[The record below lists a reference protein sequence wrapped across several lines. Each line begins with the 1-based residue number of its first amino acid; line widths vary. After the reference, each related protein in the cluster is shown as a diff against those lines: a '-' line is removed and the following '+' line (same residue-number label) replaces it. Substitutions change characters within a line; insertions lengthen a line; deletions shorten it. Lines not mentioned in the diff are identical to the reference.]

1 MANLEPARILIKEC
15 AAQPDCAV
23 APPEDLAAHA
33 EREVARLEHHRRLAA
48 RSHSDPKP
56 VAGRRTVASA
66 AGRRT
71 RVPPGLYLVFA
82 LILAGVDGSRVHAEA
97 LAVRGEFHLDCRGRL
112 AKGRMAARLRGI
124 VSAVTQSR
132 ERFLHTLVREGANDP
147 REAVTRLAALCRERL
162 RQRERSI
169 ADVFAPGQP
178 SAARL
183 LVQAGL
189 FDRRSLAAAAAHA
202 TSETARREEMNERA
216 LSLTDDLPLDTRV
229 ELIAALLVPDRR

>member
-1 MANLEPARILIKEC
+1 
-15 AAQPDCAV
+15 V
-23 APPEDLAAHA
+23 
-33 EREVARLEHHRRLAA
+33 
-48 RSHSDPKP
+48 
-56 VAGRRTVASA
+56 
-66 AGRRT
+66 
-71 RVPPGLYLVFA
+71 YLVFA

-112 AKGRMAARLRGI
+112 AKSRMAARLRDI

-132 ERFLHTLVREGANDP
+132 EHFLHTLVHKGAHDS
-147 REAVTRLAALCRERL
+147 RDAVTRLAALRRERL
-162 RQRERSI
+162 RRRERSI

-202 TSETARREEMNERA
+202 TSEAARRQEMNERA

-229 ELIAALLVPDRR
+229 ELIAALFVPDRR